1 MIQRTI
7 ESLLKKLARQYPVV
21 TVTGPRQSGKTTLCR
36 AAFPKM
42 PYVSLE
48 AHDIRSFAMDDPR
61 GFLAQY
67 SGGAILDEIQRAP
80 ELPLYIQTLVDEDP
94 APGRFILTGSQQFE
108 MTNVVSQSL
117 AGRTTL
123 LKLLPFSIDELGPRR
138 LPKSLDEVLLTGFY
152 PRIHDRGLD
161 PVRTL
166 ADYFETY
173 VERDLRQL
181 VHLRD
186 LSLFTR
192 FVKLCAGRVGNLCNL
207 QGLAADTGVSHTTAR
222 AWMSL
227 LEACYVVFLLPPW
240 YRNVSRRLIKSPK
253 LYFYDVGLATHLLG
267 IETPEQVSRDP
278 LRGALFENLIVLECL
293 KHRYHRGQRSNL
305 TFFRDVKGNEIDL
318 VIEEGREV
326 FPIEIKSGA
335 TVPGDTGRGFE
346 SFERLAGAFP
356 RGSAIVYGGDRPEH
370 RSDRTVVPWRDLHDL
385 LNGLGGT
392 TGGKSP

>member
-1 MIQRTI
+1 MIPRTI
-7 ESLLKKLARQYPVV
+7 ENLLKKLARQYPVI

-80 ELPLYIQTLVDEDP
+80 ELPSYIQTLVDEDP
-94 APGRFILTGSQQFE
+94 APGRFILTGSQQLE

-181 VHLRD
+181 AHLRD

-222 AWMSL
+222 AWMRL

-326 FPIEIKSGA
+326 FPIEVKSGA
-335 TVPGDTGRGFE
+335 TVPGDAGRGFE
-346 SFERLAGAFP
+346 SFERLAGPFP
-356 RGSAIVYGGDRPEH
+356 RGSAVVYGGDRPEKRTD
-370 RSDRTVVPWRDLHDL
+370 RSFVPWRDLHDL
-385 LNGLGGT
+385 LNGLSGTSGGN
-392 TGGKSP
+392 SP